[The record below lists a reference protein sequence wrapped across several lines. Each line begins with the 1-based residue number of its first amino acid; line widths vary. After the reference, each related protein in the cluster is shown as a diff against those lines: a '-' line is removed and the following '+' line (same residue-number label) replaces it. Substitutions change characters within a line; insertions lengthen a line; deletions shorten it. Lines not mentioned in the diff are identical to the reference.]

1 MFTHVVVMTFKADAP
16 ADQADRI
23 VAALSGL
30 PSAIP
35 ELKDYRIGKDLGLV
49 EGNWDL
55 GVVALFDNEADYRT
69 YSTAPAHVK
78 IVSELVRPFVDQ
90 RAALQFES

>member
-1 MFTHVVVMTFKADAP
+1 MLTHVVVMTFKEDAP
-16 ADQADRI
+16 ADQADQI

-30 PSAIP
+30 PASIP
-35 ELKDYRIGKDLGLV
+35 ELKEYRIGKDLGLV

-55 GVVALFDNEADYRT
+55 GVVAVFDNETDYRT

-78 IVSELVRPFVDQ
+78 IVSELVRPFVDK

>member
-1 MFTHVVVMTFKADAP
+1 MFTHVVLMTFKDDAP
-16 ADQADRI
+16 ADLADQI

-30 PSAIP
+30 PAEIP
-35 ELKDYRIGKDLGLV
+35 ELKEYRIGKDLGLV

-55 GVVALFDNEADYRT
+55 GVVATFDNEADYRV

-78 IVSELVRPFVDQ
+78 IVSELVRPSVAQ

>member
-1 MFTHVVVMTFKADAP
+1 MLTHVVVMTFKEDAP
-16 ADQADRI
+16 ADLADQI

-30 PSAIP
+30 PAVIP

-55 GVVALFDNEADYRT
+55 GVVASFDNEADYRA
-69 YSTAPAHVK
+69 YSTAPAHLKV
-78 IVSELVRPFVDQ
+78 VTELVRPNVAQ